1 MKFYILFNPPN
12 PTVYPDAEVNREQ
25 LTTEVNNDIAPG
37 REFEALGSWEE
48 KYARAMDIHIIS
60 FMMMSGNTKIIFLKM
75 TCLLILTESS

>member
-48 KYARAMDIHIIS
+48 
-60 FMMMSGNTKIIFLKM
+60 NTHTHHGHLYNYIYDEVWEHQNHFSKNDLF
-75 TCLLILTESS
+75 TDSN